1 METFFQNEVFSRTIL
16 IKENGCTQNND
27 TEPATQSLN
36 LSLSLSLNKVLSLR
50 IFSTLSHQ
58 TKCIFYLYILL
69 MQSMKMNLKLNF

>member
-1 METFFQNEVFSRTIL
+1 METFFQNEVFSRTFTIL

-27 TEPATQSLN
+27 TEPATQSLI
-36 LSLSLSLNKVLSLR
+36 LSLSLNKVLSLR

>member
-27 TEPATQSLN
+27 TAPATQSLI
-36 LSLSLSLNKVLSLR
+36 LSLSNKVLSLR

>member
-27 TEPATQSLN
+27 TEPATQSLI
-36 LSLSLSLNKVLSLR
+36 LSLSLNKVLSLR

-69 MQSMKMNLKLNF
+69 MQSKKMNLKLNF

>member
-36 LSLSLSLNKVLSLR
+36 LSLSLNKVLSLR
-50 IFSTLSHQ
+50 IFPTLSHQ

>member
-36 LSLSLSLNKVLSLR
+36 LSLNKVLSLR
-50 IFSTLSHQ
+50 IFPTLSHQ
-58 TKCIFYLYILL
+58 TKCTFYLYIIL
-69 MQSMKMNLKLNF
+69 MQSMKMNSKLNF

>member
-27 TEPATQSLN
+27 TEPATQSLI
-36 LSLSLSLNKVLSLR
+36 LSLSLNKVLSLR

>member
-36 LSLSLSLNKVLSLR
+36 LSLNKVLSLR
-50 IFSTLSHQ
+50 IFSTLLHQ